1 MIEFLIKLIILF
13 VAVFLIIK
21 SLKFVILIVAIVFL
35 FFALQSYLGYDALEI
50 IQNFLFSNDYFS

>member
-1 MIEFLIKLIILF
+1 MIEFLIKLIVLF